1 MFETKKKD
9 KELQTNKSTK
19 SRYETMFKMVVKEEL
34 SARGIDDVT
43 EDELNK
49 MFQSFMDK
57 DYYTTIMN
65 EELVNELMDELQ
77 YDRCPSIESMGTIMK
92 DIYDL
97 ARSSENFT
105 WFIEQEDVAK
115 YSKKEWE
122 EFLDNL
128 ETLDSLI
135 NDMESIV
142 ECPRNVNEILEYP
155 ADPAVT
161 IYGSFLRLFDKKS
174 YQDHLNQYE
183 EEIDSGWDI

>member
-9 KELQTNKSTK
+9 KELQINKSTE

-77 YDRCPSIESMGTIMK
+77 YDRCPSIESMGIIMK
-92 DIYDL
+92 DIYL
-97 ARSSENFT
+97 
-105 WFIEQEDVAK
+105 
-115 YSKKEWE
+115 
-122 EFLDNL
+122 
-128 ETLDSLI
+128 SLI
-135 NDMESIV
+135 HI
-142 ECPRNVNEILEYP
+142 
-155 ADPAVT
+155 
-161 IYGSFLRLFDKKS
+161 
-174 YQDHLNQYE
+174 
-183 EEIDSGWDI
+183 